1 MWKRNEKNEIKWFQ
15 WIDLFIC
22 ELRALD
28 HRLCLHR
35 YESIWVVTQYV
46 FVCSY
51 VCIYHCPLSC
61 KYSKHSFVSFMNNGE
76 WQFVQW
82 HWGVFVQIEVSYL
95 HYVFFFFWEHDSH
108 VHHSIY
114 IEFIG
119 LVFPTHLFVS
129 IQLYVFIFLVTF
141 LRLLQLFV
149 TFFVCDMIIIGRQL
163 AVLSQ
168 FSSVL
173 CQNIA
178 IQIKRLF
185 MIVCVHCIV
194 SHTTGFWL
202 FFFFLSGYS
211 SILLVVDFFT
221 LQCPFCT

>member
-1 MWKRNEKNEIKWFQ
+1 MVNSFPGSVQLQIESNVKEKRKNEIKWFQ

-51 VCIYHCPLSC
+51 VCVYHCPLSC

-95 HYVFFFFWEHDSH
+95 HYVFFSFWEHDSH

-129 IQLYVFIFLVTF
+129 IQLYVFIY
-141 LRLLQLFV
+141 
-149 TFFVCDMIIIGRQL
+149 
-163 AVLSQ
+163 
-168 FSSVL
+168 
-173 CQNIA
+173 
-178 IQIKRLF
+178 
-185 MIVCVHCIV
+185 
-194 SHTTGFWL
+194 FWL
-202 FFFFLSGYS
+202 LFFACCSCLSHFLCAIWS
-211 SILLVVDFFT
+211 LLEGS
-221 LQCPFCT
+221 